1 MRSSDKSLFLLGLDR
16 VAEAKLLAWNERISA
31 LMEKKLSIEGLTLAI
46 DFFEVCCF
54 PMTHPELLDNPRVE
68 RQRRSAR
75 RAGT

>member
-46 DFFEVCCF
+46 DFFEVCSSRV
-54 PMTHPELLDNPRVE
+54 LDANE
-68 RQRRSAR
+68 SCC
-75 RAGT
+75 GHS